1 MENIKDRCLQSI
13 GWKETMM
20 GTKNTTFIIAP
31 SFYQNNAALKEMI
44 FTIKAINLH
53 TGSIRN
59 VKFLEG
65 STESTPY
72 SILFKEVM
80 EPLECRH
87 AILWILE
94 VCNYAQKRI
103 QWNDFHGVSRYKS
116 KECSHKN
123 VNMHSPMHTKY
134 IYYVQKKFIS
144 NTTKTKRSHKF
155 KMFFLWKDRK
165 SVV

>member
-1 MENIKDRCLQSI
+1 
-13 GWKETMM
+13 MM

-44 FTIKAINLH
+44 FTNKAINLH
-53 TGSIRN
+53 TDSIRN

-87 AILWILE
+87 AIL
-94 VCNYAQKRI
+94 
-103 QWNDFHGVSRYKS
+103 
-116 KECSHKN
+116 
-123 VNMHSPMHTKY
+123 
-134 IYYVQKKFIS
+134 
-144 NTTKTKRSHKF
+144 
-155 KMFFLWKDRK
+155 
-165 SVV
+165 